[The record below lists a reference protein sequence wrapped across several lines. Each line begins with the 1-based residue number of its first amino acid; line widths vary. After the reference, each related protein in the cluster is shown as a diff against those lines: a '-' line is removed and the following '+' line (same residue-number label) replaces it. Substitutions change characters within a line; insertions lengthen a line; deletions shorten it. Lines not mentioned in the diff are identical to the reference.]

1 MTDGRHGNPIKALLG
16 EGQSVWQDDISR
28 QMLQAGEIGRAID
41 EIGIR
46 GLTSNP
52 SIFEKA
58 IAGGTAYDEDVARL
72 LREGRDAREIFEA
85 VAVQDIR
92 DACDLFLPIYEA
104 SEGRDGFCSIEVS
117 PGAARDAEAT
127 RVEAR
132 RLWSAVDRPNLMVK
146 IPGTAEGAA
155 VIEE

>member
-1 MTDGRHGNPIKALLG
+1 MPHPSCLRGGDFLTDGKHGDVIKAMLN
-16 EGQSVWQDDISR
+16 EGQSVRQDDISR
-28 QMLQAGEIGRAID
+28 QMLQAGEITRAIE

-52 SIFEKA
+52 TIFEKA

-92 DACDLFLPIYEA
+92 DACDLFL
-104 SEGRDGFCSIEVS
+104 
-117 PGAARDAEAT
+117 
-127 RVEAR
+127 
-132 RLWSAVDRPNLMVK
+132 
-146 IPGTAEGAA
+146 
-155 VIEE
+155 